1 MAGGALPQVAADE
14 RLRRLLALVPWVA
27 AQEGPTVVDVCARF
41 GGTEAELA
49 ADLELLFLCGLYPYT
64 PDVLIEADIQD
75 GRVWIRYADYFSRPL
90 RLTPAEGLVLVAAAS
105 TLLAVPGTDP
115 DGPLARGL
123 AKLATALGVRPDEVV
138 AVELE
143 PAAPAVLDLLRG
155 AVAEHRQVELT
166 YYAFGRD
173 EWTDRVVDPQGV
185 FTAGGRW
192 YLSAWCHRVE
202 DERLFRVDRVR
213 EARLLPTTF
222 TPPAEPPELVV
233 YAPEP
238 GDPRVVLE
246 LEPAA
251 RWVVEQYPVE
261 DVTERPDGRCQV
273 RLVASQ
279 PAWLERLLLRLGP
292 QARVVEGDEDAA
304 ARAAERILA
313 RYRGVSATA

>member
-1 MAGGALPQVAADE
+1 MVGGPLPQVAADA

-27 AQEGPTVVDVCARF
+27 AREGPTVEEVCARF

-75 GRVWIRYADYFSRPL
+75 GRVWIRYANYFARPL
-90 RLTPAEGLVLVAAAS
+90 RLTPAEGLTLVAAAA

-115 DGPLARGL
+115 EGPLARGL
-123 AKLATALGVRPDEVV
+123 AKLATALGVQPDEVV
-138 AVELE
+138 AVELD
-143 PAAPAVLDLLRG
+143 PAEPAVLDLLRD
-155 AVAEHRQVELT
+155 AVAEHRQVELS

-202 DERLFRVDRVR
+202 DERLFRVDRIR
-213 EARLLPTTF
+213 EARGLPTTF
-222 TPPAEPPELVV
+222 TPPEEPPELVV
-233 YAPEP
+233 YAPRAH
-238 GDPRVVLE
+238 DPRVVLE
-246 LEPAA
+246 LERAA

-261 DVTERPDGRCQV
+261 DVTELADGRCRV
-273 RLVASQ
+273 RLVASER
-279 PAWLERLLLRLGP
+279 AWLERLLLRLGP
-292 QARVVEGDEDAA
+292 QARVIEGDPDTAA
-304 ARAAERILA
+304 QAAGRVLA
-313 RYRGVSATA
+313 RYR